1 MVMEVLKL
9 GNETL
14 RQKALPVEKID
25 SYWAKTSADMITVM
39 HEGKGIGLAGPQVGI
54 LRRLFVIHIEK
65 DKPRVFINPTIIET
79 SEEIVKYEE
88 GCLSVPNLYADVQ
101 RPARVKVQ
109 AWNERGRPFTIEADG
124 LLARVI
130 QHENDHLEGI
140 LFIDKLTEA
149 KRNRL
154 IAKYE
159 KQQKK

>member
-1 MVMEVLKL
+1 MEVLKL

-14 RQKALPVEKID
+14 RQKAQPVEKID
-25 SYWAKTSADMITVM
+25 SYWAKTSADMIDTM

-65 DKPRVFINPTIIET
+65 DQPRVFINPSIIET
-79 SEEIVKYEE
+79 SAEIVKFEE
-88 GCLSVPNLYADVQ
+88 GCLSVPHLYADVQ

-109 AWNERGRPFTIEADG
+109 AWNERGRPFTIEAEG

-140 LFIDKLTEA
+140 LFIDKLTSA
-149 KRNRL
+149 KRDRL
-154 IAKYE
+154 VAKYE
-159 KQQKK
+159 KQRKK